1 MFGATVGSLR
11 LFLQSID
18 SRKTA
23 LIWQRTGSQGNEWM
37 LGQSHVTLREVHQI
51 LIDASV
57 GGEAGDIALDDL
69 SVTEGACSPADGLYD
84 FEEGTCGW
92 TQEADDDLD
101 WIRGAGHDPVL
112 NSKPSSDHTTNTDRG
127 YFYYLGSGS
136 SRVRG
141 HSARMSSPLISAGK
155 GQCVYLW
162 YYLSGQDPGTLSVYQ
177 ELSGGGQS
185 QLLSQSGDQGK
196 MWRFTQA
203 PLSNRGSDYR
213 IIVEGTMVQNNQGIM
228 AIDDIQLSSYPC
240 TGPGLCDFE
249 MNMCSWRNVMEYD
262 ETDWL
267 RDQGNT
273 QAPSTGPSTDHTTNS
288 TTGYYLYVDSTVGRW
303 GDRALLISE
312 IFSPESTGQCFT
324 FWYHILGHKIGTL
337 NLYVN
342 NRTMYGSGNSL
353 GQHMWTESGD
363 QGNVWWKGRIYLQ
376 HKEPFWFVFE
386 YKKGEGSPG
395 DVAIDDLHITPG
407 SCDPVVEPPPT
418 AAPTNVIAI
427 GVGVTVM
434 ILVIAIACTTFY
446 ILRRRKA
453 NSESLIGNDMMEI
466 NVAYDLYDCELQD
479 SVT

>member
-1 MFGATVGSLR
+1 MCISVVLSEWAGPWNPECVSGALR
-11 LFLQSID
+11 GRSV
-18 SRKTA
+18 SA
-23 LIWQRTGSQGNEWM
+23 AESEWRP
-37 LGQSHVTLREVHQI
+37 GQDVEIYTS
-51 LIDASV
+51 
-57 GGEAGDIALDDL
+57 
-69 SVTEGACSPADGLYD
+69 
-84 FEEGTCGW
+84 
-92 TQEADDDLD
+92 
-101 WIRGAGHDPVL
+101 
-112 NSKPSSDHTTNTDRG
+112 TT
-127 YFYYLGSGS
+127 FQQ
-136 SRVRG
+136 RVRLQNHLG
-141 HSARMSSPLISAGK
+141 R
-155 GQCVYLW
+155 
-162 YYLSGQDPGTLSVYQ
+162 
-177 ELSGGGQS
+177 
-185 QLLSQSGDQGK
+185 DQGPEK
-196 MWRFTQA
+196 
-203 PLSNRGSDYR
+203 PGHHGKND
-213 IIVEGTMVQNNQGIM
+213 VQV
-228 AIDDIQLSSYPC
+228 SSYPC

-249 MNMCSWRNVMEYD
+249 MNMCSWRNVIEYD

-312 IFSPESTGQCFT
+312 IFSSESTGQCFT

-342 NRTMYGSGNSL
+342 NRTMYGSGNSF

-363 QGNVWWKGRIYLQ
+363 QGDVWWKGRIYLQ
-376 HKEPFWFVFE
+376 HKEPFWEEYGRYFVFE
-386 YKKGEGSPG
+386 YNKGKGSNG

-407 SCDPVVEPPPT
+407 SCDPVVEPPP

-434 ILVIAIACTTFY
+434 ILVIVIACTTFY